1 VVTEELKQLRNKN
14 LVIALD
20 GHSSSGKSTLSKDIS
35 GVLEIPHI
43 DSGAMYRAV
52 TLYCI
57 KEDIDISNE
66 SMIAKS
72 LDLINISFRVED
84 GKNVTMLN
92 GTNVEEQIRTM
103 AVSENVSAIAA
114 ISGVRSQM
122 VDQQRSMAQSS
133 GLIMDGR
140 DIGTVVFPQADVK
153 LFVTASTEVRT
164 ERRHQELLSKGQDI
178 SKAEVRLNLVSRDHI
193 DSTRDDSPLR
203 QAADAVILDTTALQ
217 LIHDNVKS
225 DRDV

>member
-1 VVTEELKQLRNKN
+1 LLTIPQGVALALQVVTEELKQLRNKN

-66 SMIAKS
+66 SMIAKA

-153 LFVTASTEVRT
+153 LFVTASTEIRT
-164 ERRHQELLSKGQDI
+164 ERRHQELLSKGQ
-178 SKAEVRLNLVSRDHI
+178 
-193 DSTRDDSPLR
+193 
-203 QAADAVILDTTALQ
+203 
-217 LIHDNVKS
+217 
-225 DRDV
+225 

>member
-1 VVTEELKQLRNKN
+1 
-14 LVIALD
+14 
-20 GHSSSGKSTLSKDIS
+20 
-35 GVLEIPHI
+35 
-43 DSGAMYRAV
+43 
-52 TLYCI
+52 
-57 KEDIDISNE
+57 
-66 SMIAKS
+66 MIAKA

-203 QAADAVILDTTALQ
+203 QAADAVILDTTDMDRQGMLAAALK
-217 LIHDNVKS
+217 LIHDKVKS
-225 DRDV
+225 DRDD